1 MTEAPVQLTVGKLAE
16 RFRVP
21 QHKVAHV
28 IRSRNIRP
36 AFRVGILRVFDE
48 KAARQIEQAL
58 DRIKSKQNGGQPC
71 N

>member
-48 KAARQIEQAL
+48 KAALEIERVL
-58 DRIKSKQNGGQPC
+58 NRIEAKRSGVQS
-71 N
+71 